1 MAGSGPH
8 APSGT
13 DRAAGLRRPP
23 HARVHR
29 QFTYDGLHVEELE
42 WRLPYGP
49 PTRALFLKP
58 AGAHGPLPAVLALHD
73 HGGNHYFGRRKIA
86 RTSDRPHPD
95 MVRHQELAYGGVGWA
110 NQIARRGYAV
120 LVHDAFSFAS
130 RRVLAA
136 DLPGYAVHSITGR
149 VSRIADVDPTEWHGM
164 DTSAWTVSEQE
175 PAEEIEAYNRFAGP
189 LENLIAK
196 SLFCAGTTWPGVFS
210 VEDQRALDYLCAR
223 DDVDPNRVG
232 CGGLSGGG
240 LRTVFLAGLDDRIR
254 CAVCVGFMT
263 TWRDFLLNKCFVHT
277 WMAYVPLL
285 PRELDFP
292 DILSLRAPLPTMV
305 LNTRQDELYTRAEMQ
320 AADETLRAV
329 YRKAMG
335 ICRCRTRRS
344 PGSTA
349 ARGLKRCRVSRH
361 TSVVLRWSP
370 QVRSADAG
378 RGVRLVRPLAQV
390 QPEAGSRQS
399 ARAAHRRV
407 RGTRQSGTRA

>member
-1 MAGSGPH
+1 MSTGRTTATPRTMIG
-8 APSGT
+8 AFGT
-13 DRAAGLRRPP
+13 WAAGLTGPEPPTQSFRSDRWTDVDEWREAARRRLLERIAQPECGGRP
-23 HARVHR
+23 DARVHR

-42 WRLPYGP
+42 WHLPYGP

-305 LNTRQDELYTRAEMQ
+305 LNTRQDELYTLAEMQ

-329 YRKAMG
+329 YRKAGMPERY
-335 ICRCRTRRS
+335 RCSFYDGPHKFDLPMQDEAFAWFDRW
-344 PGSTA
+344 
-349 ARGLKRCRVSRH
+349 LK
-361 TSVVLRWSP
+361 T
-370 QVRSADAG
+370 
-378 RGVRLVRPLAQV
+378 
-390 QPEAGSRQS
+390 
-399 ARAAHRRV
+399 
-407 RGTRQSGTRA
+407 

>member
-1 MAGSGPH
+1 
-8 APSGT
+8 
-13 DRAAGLRRPP
+13 
-23 HARVHR
+23 
-29 QFTYDGLHVEELE
+29 
-42 WRLPYGP
+42 
-49 PTRALFLKP
+49 
-58 AGAHGPLPAVLALHD
+58 
-73 HGGNHYFGRRKIA
+73 
-86 RTSDRPHPD
+86 

-254 CAVCVGFMT
+254 CSVCVGFMT

-305 LNTRQDELYTRAEMQ
+305 LSTRQDELYTLAEMQ
-320 AADETLRAV
+320 AADRMLNAV
-329 YRKAMG
+329 YRQGGDGRAL
-335 ICRCRTRRS
+335 S
-344 PGSTA
+344 
-349 ARGLKRCRVSRH
+349 LF
-361 TSVVLRWSP
+361 VLRWSP

-378 RGVRLVRPLAQV
+378 RGVRLVRPLAQ
-390 QPEAGSRQS
+390 GLKRSRVS
-399 ARAAHRRV
+399 PGRVSPARV
-407 RGTRQSGTRA
+407 RSTPRSGRLHSKTETPPSGCPV

>member
-1 MAGSGPH
+1 MSTSGGRSGPH

-13 DRAAGLRRPP
+13 DRAAGLRRPVRTREYAGSSP
-23 HARVHR
+23 TTGCTSRSWNGDCPTV
-29 QFTYDGLHVEELE
+29 
-42 WRLPYGP
+42 P

-58 AGAHGPLPAVLALHD
+58 AGAQGPLPAVLALHD

-110 NQIARRGYAV
+110 NQIAKHGYAV

-164 DTSAWTVSEQE
+164 DTSSWTVSEQE

-254 CAVCVGFMT
+254 CSVCVGFMT

-292 DILSLRAPLPTMV
+292 DVLSLRAPLPTMV

-320 AADETLRAV
+320 AADETLRGV
-329 YRKAMG
+329 YRKAGMPERY
-335 ICRCRTRRS
+335 RCSFYDGPHKFDLPMQDEAFAWFDRW
-344 PGSTA
+344 
-349 ARGLKRCRVSRH
+349 LK
-361 TSVVLRWSP
+361 T
-370 QVRSADAG
+370 
-378 RGVRLVRPLAQV
+378 
-390 QPEAGSRQS
+390 
-399 ARAAHRRV
+399 
-407 RGTRQSGTRA
+407 

>member
-1 MAGSGPH
+1 MSEGRTTATPRTMIG
-8 APSGT
+8 AYGT
-13 DRAAGLRRPP
+13 WAAGLIGPEPPTHSFRSDRWTDVDEWRESARTRLLERIAQPDCGGPP
-23 HARVHR
+23 HARVRR

-58 AGAHGPLPAVLALHD
+58 AGAQGPLPAVLALHD

-110 NQIARRGYAV
+110 NQIAKRGYAV

-149 VSRIADVDPTEWHGM
+149 VRRIADVDPTEWHGM

-254 CAVCVGFMT
+254 CSVCVGFMT

-305 LNTRQDELYTRAEMQ
+305 LSTRQDELYTLAEMQ

-329 YRKAMG
+329 YRKAGMPERY
-335 ICRCRTRRS
+335 RCSFYDGPHKFDLPMQDEAFAWFDRW
-344 PGSTA
+344 
-349 ARGLKRCRVSRH
+349 LK
-361 TSVVLRWSP
+361 T
-370 QVRSADAG
+370 
-378 RGVRLVRPLAQV
+378 
-390 QPEAGSRQS
+390 
-399 ARAAHRRV
+399 
-407 RGTRQSGTRA
+407 